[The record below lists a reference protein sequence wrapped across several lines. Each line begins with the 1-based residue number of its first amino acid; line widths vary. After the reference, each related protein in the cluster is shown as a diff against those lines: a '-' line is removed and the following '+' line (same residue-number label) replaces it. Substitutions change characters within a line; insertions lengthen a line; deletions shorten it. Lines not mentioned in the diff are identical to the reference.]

1 MDKIK
6 NDILL
11 VSKLLSAEK
20 EISQNAL
27 TQAYDKIY
35 NQLEKEF
42 RTALEN
48 SSLPKKEKIFSD
60 MKIIID
66 KVEIFISYPQ
76 LLGQTLV
83 GLVNLESD
91 IFQRTFSSIISV
103 DTAQKLILD
112 TDIPAL
118 LLRQTDDKHIE
129 TINDVENSINLTDSD
144 YEVTNKKL
152 WRYGLDIRQ
161 WLRAF
166 VLRQTTANLS
176 FVYMPLYF
184 RPYSEFNELILS
196 HLDAI
201 FIFASKVEIES
212 QRNKIDFFKKFCEHA
227 KIPIYIVTES
237 AMINEAKIEG
247 AVTLSERDVFG
258 VMEKFNIIRKNY
270 LFTDDIKNQSLM
282 MNKFYSKTLE
292 EKHNLLQQ
300 FNIDLTRMTQTS
312 IRDEMQRLSNEIRK
326 QKIDLED
333 EYQKIKN
340 SIQRL
345 IDKAENFEKILAS
358 MIPVSSTISAKYR
371 TSTLN
376 TYGEIIL
383 NAIEMKDFNL
393 ANNYLRKLNQSDYDK
408 AYIYEMLIS
417 SARGETVS
425 SSHLSRLRKENDTE
439 FIRKAKIRLKKELGF
454 SDSDYMQIARDIINR
469 TTAAE
474 LYFYAMWLEY
484 VGNIDEAINFYQNA
498 LSQGYSEA
506 GDRLY
511 ELAKNRHD
519 NKLLE
524 HLAEQMLPIA
534 NYQVGCYAKG
544 LGKTAKS
551 ITHLKIAAANG
562 YLPAIKDLTND
573 FCQKLLKNYYRDLSS
588 AEKEERLGNCLHLYQ
603 NVILPREPNNLI
615 IKEKI
620 GDIYHAL
627 GDDNRAFDY
636 WNQCDTA
643 TAYYNCGR
651 LFQYKDG
658 AMNQDLDRAANYFKK
673 ASQMGHTKAGMA
685 YSKVKSWQ
693 QQNEQEQKK
702 QQENKKSRQYS
713 SSEHY
718 TSRTEKSSPKT
729 SSGCI
734 ITTAACIALGKDDD
748 CEELMILRAYRDEV
762 KSKSPIVADLIEEY
776 YRIAPLLIKE
786 IEKCTNKVDIYKKIW
801 KNYISITCEMISN
814 KDHSAA
820 TFQYIDMVKY
830 LCSKYN
836 VKLRSEINNKIF
848 MLKSYC

>member
-20 EISQNAL
+20 ETFQNTL
-27 TQAYDKIY
+27 TQAYDEIY

-42 RTALEN
+42 RATLEN
-48 SSLPKKEKIFSD
+48 SSLPKKEKIFSEL
-60 MKIIID
+60 KTIID

-76 LLGQTLV
+76 LLGQTMI
-83 GLVNLESD
+83 GLVNLESE
-91 IFQRTFSSIISV
+91 IFQNAFSSIISV

-129 TINDVENSINLTDSD
+129 TINDVENNINLTDSD
-144 YEVTNKKL
+144 YEITNKKL

-161 WLRAF
+161 WLKAF

-201 FIFASKVEIES
+201 FIFASKIEIES
-212 QRNKIDFFKKFCEHA
+212 QRSKIDFFKKFCENA
-227 KIPIYIVTES
+227 NIPIYIVTES
-237 AMINEAKIEG
+237 AMINDVKIEG
-247 AVTLSERDVFG
+247 AITLSGRDVFG
-258 VMEKFNIIRKNY
+258 IMERFNIIRKNH
-270 LFTDDIKNQSLM
+270 LFTDEIKNQSLM
-282 MNKFYSKTLE
+282 MNKFYSRALE
-292 EKHNLLQQ
+292 EKYNLLKQI
-300 FNIDLTRMTQTS
+300 NIDLTRMTQTS
-312 IRDEMQRLSNEIRK
+312 VRDEMQRLSNEIRK

-333 EYQKIKN
+333 EHQKIRN
-340 SIQRL
+340 VIQRL
-345 IDKAENFEKILAS
+345 IDKAEDFEKILTSMVPAS
-358 MIPVSSTISAKYR
+358 LTTSAKYR

-376 TYGEIIL
+376 TYGKVIL

-393 ANNYLRKLNQSDYDK
+393 ASNYLRKLNQSGYDK
-408 AYIYEMLIS
+408 AYVYEMLIS

-425 SSHLSRLRKENDTE
+425 RSYLNRLCRETDTE
-439 FIRKAKIRLKKELGF
+439 FIRKAKISLKKELGF
-454 SDSDYMQIARDIINR
+454 SNSDYMQIARDIKNR

-474 LYFYAMWLEY
+474 LYFYSMWLEH
-484 VGNIDEAINFYQNA
+484 VGDIDGAINFYQNA
-498 LSQGYSEA
+498 LSQGYNEA
-506 GDRLY
+506 GERLY

-524 HLAEQMLPIA
+524 RLAEQMVPIA

-562 YLPAIKDLTND
+562 YLPAIKDLTDD
-573 FCQKLLKNYYRDLSS
+573 FCQKLLKNYYRDLSA

-603 NVILPREPNNLI
+603 NVILPRESGNLS

-636 WNQCDTA
+636 WSQCDTA

-658 AMNQDLDRAANYFKK
+658 TMNQDLEKAANYFKK

-693 QQNEQEQKK
+693 QKK
-702 QQENKKSRQYS
+702 QQENKQSRQYS

-718 TSRTEKSSPKT
+718 TSRTERSSPKS

-734 ITTAACIALGKDDD
+734 ITTAACIALGKNDD
-748 CEELMILRAYRDEV
+748 CKELMTLRAYRD
-762 KSKSPIVADLIEEY
+762 KIKANSSIVSDLIEEY
-776 YRIAPLLIKE
+776 YRIAPSLIKE
-786 IEKCTNKVDIYKKIW
+786 IDKFKNRIDIYEKIW
-801 KNYISITCEMISN
+801 QNYISVTCEMIDN
-814 KDHSAA
+814 KDYSAA
-820 TFQYIDMVKY
+820 TLKYIDMVKY
-830 LCSKYN
+830 LCDEYK
-836 VKLRSEINNKIF
+836 VKLKPEINNKIF
-848 MLKSYC
+848 MLKSCC